1 MKAGGRARDGT
12 DPERLCFVA
21 SRTNISAAISINHSH
36 GTSSPPRH
44 TLECA

>member
-21 SRTNISAAISINHSH
+21 SRTNISSH